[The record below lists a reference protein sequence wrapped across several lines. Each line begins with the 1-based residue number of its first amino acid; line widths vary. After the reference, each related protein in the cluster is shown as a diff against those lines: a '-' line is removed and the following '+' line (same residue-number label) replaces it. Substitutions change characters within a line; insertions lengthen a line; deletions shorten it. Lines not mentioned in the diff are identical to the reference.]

1 LALAIRQVDTEELTS
16 PDALKAAA
24 AELFATAIF
33 VMVGVGAI
41 AAFVASQGEATAL
54 ADGVPSIAIAHGL
67 TIALLAAGIAAMSGG
82 HINPAVTFA
91 MVLAGQTN
99 PVRGGM
105 YIVAQVIGACIGAL
119 LLRAF
124 VNDIV
129 LEAIPGGGGNAI
141 ASQVVGKSWHG
152 LFLEALGT
160 FVWVWTVF
168 AVAVSPRG
176 NAGTLAPLYIGFAVL
191 VIHIFLVPF
200 TGAGINP
207 ARTFG
212 PALFLP
218 GAADGIPGRWD
229 DFWIYYIGP
238 LLGAAAAALLYYALY
253 LMPFRSESGTA
264 GTT

>member
-1 LALAIRQVDTEELTS
+1 MALAIREVDMEELTS
-16 PDALKAAA
+16 PEALRAAA
-24 AELFATAIF
+24 AELIATAIL
-33 VMVGVGAI
+33 VMVGVGSV

-54 ADGVPSIAIAHGL
+54 ADGVPGIAIAFGL
-67 TIALLAAGIAAMSGG
+67 TIALLAAGISAISGG
-82 HINPAVTFA
+82 HINPAVTFG
-91 MVLAGQTN
+91 MMLTGQVG

-105 YIVAQVIGACIGAL
+105 YIVAQLIGGCVGAI
-119 LLRAF
+119 LLRVFIA
-124 VNDIV
+124 DIV

-141 ASQVVGKSWHG
+141 SSEAVGASWHG

-160 FVWVWTVF
+160 FVLVWTVF
-168 AVAVSPRG
+168 AVAVNPRG

-200 TGAGINP
+200 TGTGINP

-218 GAADGIPGRWD
+218 GAAEGIPGRWD
-229 DFWIYYIGP
+229 GFWIYYIGP
-238 LLGAAAAALLYYALY
+238 LFGAAAAALLYYALY
-253 LMPFRSESGTA
+253 LIPSRGESSVA